1 MTQKLKPE
9 EDAGS
14 LEEIR
19 DHDGGVAT
27 SEPYGIS
34 VRVDKSKVE
43 MEIAREG
50 ERFLEVRFK
59 RRESADAGKVVAVD
73 EMVAWPTNEE
83 IERLRASLPE
93 EHRFRLAG
101 LRGNAFVVR
110 AKRMGYFKPPC
121 DCSDCRQA
129 RATPANV

>member
-9 EDAGS
+9 EDAGA
-14 LEEIR
+14 LEAIR

-43 MEIAREG
+43 MEIASEG

-59 RRESADAGKVVAVD
+59 RREQSG
-73 EMVAWPTNEE
+73 
-83 IERLRASLPE
+83 IERHRQECEQSRDVIAFDEVVDWPSWVRIAQRMLRANG
-93 EHRFRLAG
+93 R
-101 LRGNAFVVR
+101 
-110 AKRMGYFKPPC
+110 
-121 DCSDCRQA
+121 
-129 RATPANV
+129 